1 MFHDRLELRR
11 HGRVLLIAPHGDFG
25 MTRMRPEFRNN
36 FLSASLEAEWRIRT
50 FMVGDG
56 ENERRLLSFWARHVG
71 FGIYPSRLDR
81 IIPEIARRFAVME
94 LADERGGG
102 GGAFASH
109 HQVTIGALDQPI
121 SSMGFTE
128 KVALVFQR
136 MPAYLPETAQAE
148 LRQLLTPAAI
158 GATVGSV
165 VAVILGGPI
174 VQGILMAVGFAVAG
188 WSIFR
193 AIGDILDFLALTRA
207 ATTQADIDAAAR
219 KLAAA
224 VSALGIGAIIALLS
238 RGASRA
244 IAQGHARRP
253 QQATR
258 QTQNTQQQP
267 QNTTSQNT
275 QMLDNPTPRGRRTQ
289 IPENADDVTRR
300 SLMRE
305 NESADILAREGFDV
319 EQNPI
324 VDGLKNPDY
333 RINGEV
339 YDNYAPSTSN
349 PRNIWSEVREKIDAN
364 QTNNVILN
372 LSDSDVDLESLRRQF
387 NDWAIDGLGD
397 VQIITSD
404 GYIGRL

>member
-1 MFHDRLELRR
+1 M
-11 HGRVLLIAPHGDFG
+11 A
-25 MTRMRPEFRNN
+25 
-36 FLSASLEAEWRIRT
+36 
-50 FMVGDG
+50 GDG

-94 LADERGGG
+94 IADERGGLS
-102 GGAFASH
+102 APSH
-109 HQVTIGALDQPI
+109 RQQVTIGALDQPI

-158 GATVGSV
+158 GAAVGSV

-174 VQGILMAVGFAVAG
+174 VQGILLAVGFAVAG

-207 ATTQADIDAAAR
+207 ATTHADIDAAAR

-244 IAQGHARRP
+244 ITQGHTQRP

-258 QTQNTQQQP
+258 QTQNTQQQT

-275 QMLDNPTPRGRRTQ
+275 QTTRDNLNGGAARRAQHGANWPRG
-289 IPENADDVTRR
+289 NLR
-300 SLMRE
+300 SSLDRF
-305 NESADILAREGFDV
+305 AG
-319 EQNPI
+319 
-324 VDGLKNPDY
+324 
-333 RINGEV
+333 
-339 YDNYAPSTSN
+339 SN
-349 PRNIWSEVREKIDAN
+349 PRTWETNTGKRIYENRETGIQVVEDIQGGYYRIFDPNLPGRRRYLDLDGNIP
-364 QTNNVILN
+364 NNRI
-372 LSDSDVDLESLRRQF
+372 
-387 NDWAIDGLGD
+387 IDGR
-397 VQIITSD
+397 Q
-404 GYIGRL
+404 IGRTQDEYNQVTHFLIE